1 MFYGALWPAVKIT
14 VDTIMRNGV
23 SFLITGAESSSERK
37 ELLEDKVKKG
47 KRKQDCSID
56 MQIIIKKKKKM
67 GRQDPLTHVS
77 VAHWSATESSLLI
90 GGTNR

>member
-37 ELLEDKVKKG
+37 ELLEDKVKK
-47 KRKQDCSID
+47 RE
-56 MQIIIKKKKKM
+56 KKTRLFDRYADNNKKEKKM

-77 VAHWSATESSLLI
+77 VLI
-90 GGTNR
+90 GLRQNLVF